1 MPVHSSGWRRV
12 AAAAVTVAAVLGGSA
27 AAIAPASALPVTAP
41 MKAANPGVGELH
53 SKLAL
58 ILDTSADR
66 AARANELEAGEA
78 GLPLIDQVGTV
89 IAAAPP
95 SFKWSVLGPVNVS
108 GDTMTAGLQTSVDGF
123 DPWNWTLTWRDIDGT
138 WKLTRDS
145 ECTVASI
152 AMVPCSL

>member
-1 MPVHSSGWRRV
+1 MPSQTNRLRRIAV
-12 AAAAVTVAAVLGGSA
+12 AAVAVAAVLGGTA
-27 AAIAPASALPVTAP
+27 ATVAPASALPVAAP
-41 MKAANPGVGELH
+41 VKAANPGVGELQ

-58 ILDTSADR
+58 LLNTGASR

-78 GLPLIDQVGTV
+78 GLPLIDQVATV
-89 IAAAPP
+89 VAAAPP
-95 SFKWSVLGPVNVS
+95 SFKYTVLGPVNVS
-108 GDTMTAGLQTSVDGF
+108 GDTLSTGFQTSIDGF

-152 AMVPCSL
+152 AYLPCSL

>member
-1 MPVHSSGWRRV
+1 MNKSMRRI
-12 AAAAVTVAAVLGGSA
+12 AAAAVALTAVLGGSA
-27 AAIAPASALPVTAP
+27 ATISPASALPVVAP
-41 MKAANPGVGELH
+41 IKAANPGVGDLQ

-58 ILDTSADR
+58 ILNTGASR
-66 AARANELEAGEA
+66 SARANELEAGEA

-108 GDTMTAGLQTSVDGF
+108 GDTLTAGLQTSIDGF
-123 DPWNWTLTWRDIDGT
+123 DPWNWTLTWREIDGT